1 MGILRGMARLWSD
14 PADGEICDA
23 CAKPITAQQVILDG
37 IVSTLSDKK
46 PAQFHVGCFQFGIRR
61 GAHLGSDWP
70 DGPERLSIGSIS
82 SAECRAALSRGLQ
95 MKFPG
100 VAVILAIVGIL
111 LASSGVTSVGTIGPA
126 TAGPA
131 PAADAKP
138 VIIRSRPEVQRSIRA
153 DRDKDPALG
162 LVLLLG
168 MLENWRGR

>member
-1 MGILRGMARLWSD
+1 MARLWGD

-61 GAHLGSDWP
+61 SAHLGSDWP
-70 DGPERLSIGSIS
+70 DWPERLSIGSIS
-82 SAECRAALSRGLQ
+82 SAECRAALPRRLK

-100 VAVILAIVGIL
+100 VAVTLALVGVL
-111 LASSGVTSVGTIGPA
+111 LLPSSVVPAGTTGSA

-138 VIIRSRPEVQRSIRA
+138 VVARSRPEVQRSILA
-153 DRDKDPALG
+153 DRDKDAAVG
-162 LVLLLG
+162 LLLLLG
-168 MLENWRGR
+168 MFDGRHGR